1 MKEKQNP
8 VLPRSMLDH
17 ERSFIIEIDFKIQ
30 SFLKKDLYKLGNS
43 KFFQL
48 VTKNRQIAWCSKGQ
62 DLSLTGSSGASNSK
76 LRSSISIL
84 VILLFEVVSGPSAA
98 SMFRLRSSVS
108 NCVTR
113 VSGLIFEK

>member
-1 MKEKQNP
+1 LVLKEKQNP

-48 VTKNRQIAWCSKGQ
+48 VTKNR
-62 DLSLTGSSGASNSK
+62 
-76 LRSSISIL
+76 
-84 VILLFEVVSGPSAA
+84 
-98 SMFRLRSSVS
+98 
-108 NCVTR
+108 
-113 VSGLIFEK
+113 

>member
-1 MKEKQNP
+1 MSWVIP
-8 VLPRSMLDH
+8 V
-17 ERSFIIEIDFKIQ
+17 SFNWFQKWFQKIDK
-30 SFLKKDLYKLGNS
+30 
-43 KFFQL
+43 
-48 VTKNRQIAWCSKGQ
+48 IAWCSKGQ

-76 LRSSISIL
+76 LKSSISIL

-113 VSGLIFEK
+113 VSVLIFEK

>member
-1 MKEKQNP
+1 LKEKQNP

-43 KFFQL
+43 NFFQL
-48 VTKNRQIAWCSKGQ
+48 VTKIDKIAWCSKGQ

-108 NCVTR
+108 NCVTKSIR
-113 VSGLIFEK
+113 IDF